1 MLVDKLQIPL
11 SFVLALSHHYLPNG
25 RGSRKVQIQKS
36 EAFDFWYILPIRVQV
51 EASSGSSRVPEDARD
66 PTQMNPFHRLDLPD
80 IKLSIHR
87 SCIGI
92 FSRVVPGSKRMTFV
106 AFDFMHGR
114 WTKVALEPSQRIDQ
128 VMRLKKNARMG
139 CGFGAFSHLVYL
151 TSTTRW
157 WTHALNSV
165 NEQLVEYESRLQTEL
180 SGSHITPESVFSGI
194 NQALH
199 SIAAHLHRYI
209 SELKSLEGIVV
220 DLSTHFDSLCANDS
234 QDSDLSTLEQAS
246 RGFSQ
251 VLSQVEALH
260 DFTKELEKKIENNL
274 ALVSFYRRETAL
286 WIQLD

>member
-1 MLVDKLQIPL
+1 
-11 SFVLALSHHYLPNG
+11 
-25 RGSRKVQIQKS
+25 
-36 EAFDFWYILPIRVQV
+36 
-51 EASSGSSRVPEDARD
+51 
-66 PTQMNPFHRLDLPD
+66 MNPFHRLDLPD

-180 SGSHITPESVFSGI
+180 SGSHITPESVFSSI

-220 DLSTHFDSLCANDS
+220 DLSTHFDSLCANDR
-234 QDSDLSTLEQAS
+234 QDSDLSTLEQAY

-274 ALVSFYRRETAL
+274 ALVGFHRRETAL

>member
-1 MLVDKLQIPL
+1 
-11 SFVLALSHHYLPNG
+11 
-25 RGSRKVQIQKS
+25 
-36 EAFDFWYILPIRVQV
+36 
-51 EASSGSSRVPEDARD
+51 
-66 PTQMNPFHRLDLPD
+66 MNPFHKLDLPD

-92 FSRVVPGSKRMTFV
+92 FSRVMPDSKQTTFV

-128 VMRLKKNARMG
+128 VMSLKQNARMG
-139 CGFGAFSHLVYL
+139 YGFGAFSHLVYL

-165 NEQLVEYESRLQTEL
+165 NEQLVEYEARLQTEL
-180 SGSHITPESVFSGI
+180 SGSHITPETVFGGI

-209 SELKSLEGIVV
+209 SELKSLQGIV
-220 DLSTHFDSLCANDS
+220 
-234 QDSDLSTLEQAS
+234 TLEQAS

-251 VLSQVEALH
+251 VSSQVEALH
-260 DFTKELEKKIENNL
+260 DFTRELEKKIENNL
-274 ALVSFYRRETAL
+274 ALLFNRIQINSNRRLVANGQDMQAILSAMQEDTLVGREMAKASHELAQEMKRDSVAMRTIAVVTMFFLPGATFAVSSNDRASIL
-286 WIQLD
+286 HPG

>member
-1 MLVDKLQIPL
+1 
-11 SFVLALSHHYLPNG
+11 
-25 RGSRKVQIQKS
+25 
-36 EAFDFWYILPIRVQV
+36 
-51 EASSGSSRVPEDARD
+51 
-66 PTQMNPFHRLDLPD
+66 MNPFHKLDLPD

-92 FSRVVPGSKRMTFV
+92 FSRVMPDSKQTTFV

-128 VMRLKKNARMG
+128 VMSLKQNARMG
-139 CGFGAFSHLVYL
+139 YGFGAFSHLVYL

-165 NEQLVEYESRLQTEL
+165 NEQLVEYEARLQTEL
-180 SGSHITPESVFSGI
+180 SGSHITPETVFGGI

-209 SELKSLEGIVV
+209 SELKSLQGIVS
-220 DLSTHFDSLCANDS
+220 DLATHFDALCAGDAE
-234 QDSDLSTLEQAS
+234 DKDFRTLEQAS

-251 VLSQVEALH
+251 VSSQVEALH
-260 DFTKELEKKIENNL
+260 DFTRELEKKIENNL
-274 ALVSFYRRETAL
+274 ALLFNRIQINSNRRLVANGQDMQAILSAMQEDTLVGREMAKASHEL
-286 WIQLD
+286 AQEMKRDSVAMRTVLPRFVTD